1 MNQIMP
7 RENMPR
13 FKRPIFMKTI
23 RFRLALIYSVFLV
36 LMLAIINIGVYI
48 AFTNSRVPIA
58 DMMPFY
64 RDTMAWLEVI
74 QHERDVSI
82 NDLRNYSLIGA
93 GAVMILGVVGG
104 YFLSGFM
111 LKPVDRVSV
120 LASRISDNNLKERI
134 KHNGPD
140 DEIKRLSDTFD
151 GMLGRLENT
160 FELQKQFIQDASH
173 ELRTPLA
180 IAQTNIEVLEMEE
193 SATVEDYKQLVSLLK
208 MSLARINDV
217 SNSLLLLSEGTV
229 LPIHMVRV
237 DLHTL
242 MSEVYEEAK
251 IKVQS
256 AGLQFEWQ
264 PSGEYLYVRGDA
276 VRLKQAVINL
286 VDNATKYNRP
296 NGMVRI
302 KAWSESNNAV
312 IEVSDSG
319 IGISDADL
327 PRIFDRFFCADKS
340 RSREHGGSG
349 LGLAI
354 VKKIVEDHGG
364 TVTTQSVD
372 GHGSAF
378 YIKLPLLSY

>member
-1 MNQIMP
+1 
-7 RENMPR
+7 
-13 FKRPIFMKTI
+13 MKTI